1 LELKYILE
9 HYYLPLIV
17 SKNEKIDYIKHI
29 IKTESEV
36 KFIEKLEEYL
46 SKPNNKFKDFDWWM
60 FSKIDESLDEVY
72 IPYYDSDDNSL
83 KKFKPD
89 FIFWLRKENDYFIVF
104 VDPKSYKFTD
114 YENKISWYKRIF
126 EENDRPK
133 EFKYKNFTCYVYCF
147 LNTRDVDMLNS
158 HPYKNYW
165 FDNFDRLLENLI
177 IYAHKS

>member
-1 LELKYILE
+1 
-9 HYYLPLIV
+9 LPLIV
-17 SKNEKIDYIKHI
+17 SKDEKIDYIKHI

-36 KFIEKLEEYL
+36 NFIEKLEEYL
-46 SKPNNKFKDFDWWM
+46 KNENNKFKNFDWWM

-72 IPYYDSDDNSL
+72 IPYYDSEENSL
-83 KKFKPD
+83 KRFKPD
-89 FIFWLRKENDYFIVF
+89 FIFWLRKGNSYFIVF

-114 YENKISWYKRIF
+114 YHDKIDGYKMIF
-126 EENDRPK
+126 EENNRPK

-147 LNTRDVDMLNS
+147 LNTSDVDRLKS

-165 FDNFDRLLENLI
+165 FDNFDKLLENLI